1 MNTLTW
7 SLYRYTDNER
17 ASVST
22 LCTNF
27 FECKSKKELS
37 TMFKDMAKVFHPDSH
52 AKEANSDGYYT
63 ELMQYISNQHGIA
76 KTHLERQNIS

>member
-1 MNTLTW
+1 
-7 SLYRYTDNER
+7 
-17 ASVST
+17 
-22 LCTNF
+22 
-27 FECKSKKELS
+27 
-37 TMFKDMAKVFHPDSH
+37 MAKVFHPDSH